1 MNAGTTQLILTGHVV
16 EAEEALRLGMIDS
29 LKCSA
34 LLKGFCGK
42 PLADTDA
49 ILSFADMVEAL
60 GSRLRE
66 AEINPIFVLP
76 KGQGVR
82 AGDGLVVLD

>member
-1 MNAGTTQLILTGHVV
+1 
-16 EAEEALRLGMIDS
+16 MIDS

-34 LLKGFCGK
+34 LLRGFRGR
-42 PLADTDA
+42 PHADIEALVDA
-49 ILSFADMVEAL
+49 VLSFADMVASL
-60 GSRLRE
+60 DGRLKE

-82 AGDGLVVLD
+82 AGDGLVVLS